1 MFWPAGHTGLVFHAR
16 YDRAE
21 ESSDIHQHV
30 LLLGCAA
37 GGLAIFAA
45 LAFAEARY
53 SERYPT
59 LLRLE
64 QPATRKHVFTSKEG
78 SGREEGGRS
87 RPRKAS
93 APGAPAP
100 GG

>member
-1 MFWPAGHTGLVFHAR
+1 M
-16 YDRAE
+16 
-21 ESSDIHQHV
+21 

-64 QPATRKHVFTSKEG
+64 QPTTRKHVFTSKEG
-78 SGREEGGRS
+78 REEGGRS
-87 RPRKAS
+87 GPRKAS

-100 GG
+100 DVFA